1 MSFESIE
8 VEIEPILRD
17 FTEARADDMALY
29 CLYVAGRGADI
40 KRTLLE
46 REYRLK
52 RGIASYES
60 VGRIRR
66 KLQHANEDLRPTA
79 GYLIERQR
87 AEKEFIAYAKRQK
100 K

>member
-79 GYLIERQR
+79 EYLIERQR

>member
-1 MSFESIE
+1 MTFETIE
-8 VEIEPILRD
+8 NEIKPILER

-79 GYLIERQR
+79 EYLIERQR